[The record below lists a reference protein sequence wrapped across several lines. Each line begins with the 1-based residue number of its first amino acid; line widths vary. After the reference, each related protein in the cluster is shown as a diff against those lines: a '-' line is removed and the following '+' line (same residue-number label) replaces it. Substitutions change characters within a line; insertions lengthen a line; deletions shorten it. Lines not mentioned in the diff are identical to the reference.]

1 MSFFMALFYDKVMQ
15 HTEEACLIEWRR
27 ILLENVDGKV
37 LEIGAGTGA
46 SLELYP
52 QKTSLTLYLS
62 EPDQHM
68 RMQLEQK
75 LHSQSSIEATVLSC
89 STDHIEAE
97 DDFFDYV
104 FVSLVCCSVKD
115 VAASLQ
121 EIKRVLKPTGRFIF
135 LEHVAAEPGSSCYHW
150 QQRLNFIWRRV
161 ADNCHLN
168 RTTEQSIID
177 AGFVIE
183 EIKYE
188 KNAQDDSCC
197 TANDSR
203 YCKHCPRMN
212 RKECST
218 LFSIYRLT

>member
-1 MSFFMALFYDKVMQ
+1 MSFFTAFFYDNVMKY
-15 HTEEACLIEWRR
+15 TEEACLVEWRR
-27 ILLENVDGKV
+27 ILLENVEGNV

-46 SLELYP
+46 SLGLYP
-52 QKTSLTLYLS
+52 QKTSLALYLS
-62 EPDQHM
+62 EPDSHM
-68 RMQLEQK
+68 RMQLEKK
-75 LHSQSSIEATVLSC
+75 LHSQPNIKATVLSC
-89 STDHIEAE
+89 STENIDSD

-135 LEHVAAEPGSSCYHW
+135 LEHVAAEPNSRCYHW

-168 RTTEQSIID
+168 RNTEQSIID

-183 EIKYE
+183 DIQYE
-188 KNAQDDSCC
+188 K
-197 TANDSR
+197 
-203 YCKHCPRMN
+203 M
-212 RKECST
+212 RKMIAVVQPTIRGIARIAPE
-218 LFSIYRLT
+218 

>member
-1 MSFFMALFYDKVMQ
+1 MSFFSALFYDNVMKYS
-15 HTEEACLIEWRR
+15 EEACLIEWRR
-27 ILLENVDGKV
+27 SLLKNVDGNV

-46 SLELYP
+46 SLGLYP
-52 QKTSLTLYLS
+52 QKSSLALYLS
-62 EPDQHM
+62 EPDQRM
-68 RMQLEQK
+68 RTQLEHK
-75 LHSQSSIEATVLSC
+75 LHGQPNIKATVLSC
-89 STDHIEAE
+89 STDHIESD

-115 VAASLQ
+115 VDASLQ

-135 LEHVAAEPGSSCYHW
+135 LEHVAAEPGSRCYHW

-183 EIKYE
+183 EIQYE
-188 KNAQDDSCC
+188 K
-197 TANDSR
+197 
-203 YCKHCPRMN
+203 M
-212 RKECST
+212 RKMIAVVQPT
-218 LFSIYRLT
+218 IRGIARIAP

>member
-1 MSFFMALFYDKVMQ
+1 MSFFTALFYDNVMKY
-15 HTEEACLIEWRR
+15 TEEACLVEWRR
-27 ILLENVDGKV
+27 TLLESVDGNV

-46 SLELYP
+46 SLGLYP
-52 QKTSLTLYLS
+52 QKPLLALYLS

-75 LHSQSSIEATVLSC
+75 LGSQSKIKATVLSC
-89 STDHIEAE
+89 STEHIDSD

-121 EIKRVLKPTGRFIF
+121 EIKRVLKPNGRFIF
-135 LEHVAAEPGSSCYHW
+135 LEHVAAEPNSRCYHW

-168 RTTEQSIID
+168 RNTEQSIID

-183 EIKYE
+183 DIQYE
-188 KNAQDDSCC
+188 K
-197 TANDSR
+197 
-203 YCKHCPRMN
+203 M
-212 RKECST
+212 RKMIAVVQPTIRGIARIAPE
-218 LFSIYRLT
+218 

>member
-1 MSFFMALFYDKVMQ
+1 MSFFTALFYDNVMKY
-15 HTEEACLIEWRR
+15 TEEACLVEWRR
-27 ILLENVDGKV
+27 TLLENVEGNV

-46 SLELYP
+46 SLGLYP
-52 QKTSLTLYLS
+52 QKSSLALYLS

-75 LHSQSSIEATVLSC
+75 LQSQANSKANSKVTVLSC
-89 STDHIEAE
+89 STEKIDSD

-135 LEHVAAEPGSSCYHW
+135 LEHVAADPDSSCYHW
-150 QQRLNFIWRRV
+150 QQRLNFIWRRI

-168 RTTEQSIID
+168 RNTEQLIID

-183 EIKYE
+183 DIKYE
-188 KNAQDDSCC
+188 N
-197 TANDSR
+197 
-203 YCKHCPRMN
+203 M
-212 RKECST
+212 RKMIAVVQPTIRGVARIASE
-218 LFSIYRLT
+218 

>member
-1 MSFFMALFYDKVMQ
+1 MSFFTAFFYDNVMKY
-15 HTEEACLIEWRR
+15 TEEACLVEWRR
-27 ILLENVDGKV
+27 TLLENVEGNV

-46 SLELYP
+46 SLGLYP
-52 QKTSLTLYLS
+52 QKPSLALYLS
-62 EPDQHM
+62 EPDSHM
-68 RMQLEQK
+68 RMQLEKK
-75 LHSQSSIEATVLSC
+75 LHSQPNIKATVLSC
-89 STDHIEAE
+89 STENIDSD

-135 LEHVAAEPGSSCYHW
+135 LEHVAAEPNSRCYHW

-168 RTTEQSIID
+168 RNTEQSIID

-183 EIKYE
+183 DIQYE
-188 KNAQDDSCC
+188 K
-197 TANDSR
+197 
-203 YCKHCPRMN
+203 M
-212 RKECST
+212 RKMIAVVQPTIRGIARIAPE
-218 LFSIYRLT
+218 

>member
-1 MSFFMALFYDKVMQ
+1 MVRIAIAGAAGRMGRQ
-15 HTEEACLIEWRR
+15 LI
-27 ILLENVDGKV
+27 K
-37 LEIGAGTGA
+37 
-46 SLELYP
+46 
-52 QKTSLTLYLS
+52 
-62 EPDQHM
+62 
-68 RMQLEQK
+68 
-75 LHSQSSIEATVLSC
+75 ATVLSC
-89 STDHIEAE
+89 STEHIDND

-150 QQRLNFIWRRV
+150 QQRLNFMWRHV

-183 EIKYE
+183 DIQYE
-188 KNAQDDSCC
+188 K
-197 TANDSR
+197 
-203 YCKHCPRMN
+203 M
-212 RKECST
+212 RKMIAVVQPT
-218 LFSIYRLT
+218 IRGIARIAP

>member
-188 KNAQDDSCC
+188 KM
-197 TANDSR
+197 
-203 YCKHCPRMN
+203 CKMIAVVQPTIRGIA
-212 RKECST
+212 
-218 LFSIYRLT
+218 SIALE

>member
-1 MSFFMALFYDKVMQ
+1 MSFFSALFYDKVMQ
-15 HTEEACLIEWRR
+15 YTEQACLIEWRR
-27 ILLENVDGKV
+27 ALLENVDGNV

-46 SLELYP
+46 SLGLYP
-52 QKTSLTLYLS
+52 SKPSLTLYLA

-68 RMQLEQK
+68 RMQLQQK
-75 LHSQSSIEATVLSC
+75 LQSQSEMKATVLSC
-89 STDHIEAE
+89 STESIEAD

-135 LEHVAAEPGSSCYHW
+135 LEHVAAEPGSQCYHW

-168 RTTEQSIID
+168 RATEQSITD

-183 EIKYE
+183 EIQYE
-188 KNAQDDSCC
+188 KMQKMIAVVQPTIRGIARIAC
-197 TANDSR
+197 
-203 YCKHCPRMN
+203 
-212 RKECST
+212 E
-218 LFSIYRLT
+218 